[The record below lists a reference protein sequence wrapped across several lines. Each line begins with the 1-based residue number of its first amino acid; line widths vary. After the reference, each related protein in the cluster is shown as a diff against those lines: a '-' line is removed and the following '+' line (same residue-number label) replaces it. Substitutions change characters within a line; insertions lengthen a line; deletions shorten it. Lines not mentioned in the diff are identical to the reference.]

1 MKPSITKIVDKI
13 IQKLQESA
21 REVPSEAGLRSWLA
35 KEGFAS
41 KDVDAAIR
49 VMKPVLVS
57 RSGHESIPQMRVFSP
72 YESLFLSA
80 EARGALTRLELFGFI
95 GPQERE
101 IILERID
108 QFDGELDMAALEYL
122 VSTYV
127 CSGLDAAHQ
136 QMIYQVL
143 DGKTDI
149 YH

>member
-1 MKPSITKIVDKI
+1 MKQSITKIVDKI
-13 IQKLQESA
+13 IQKLQESS
-21 REVPSEAGLRSWLA
+21 RDVPSEAGLRSWLTR
-35 KEGFAS
+35 EGHSS

-49 VMKPVLVS
+49 VIKPELNS
-57 RSGHESIPQMRVFSP
+57 RTGQDSVPQMRVLSR
-72 YESLFLSA
+72 YEAFFLSP
-80 EARGALTRLELFGFI
+80 EAKAALTRLEMYGVI

-101 IILERID
+101 IILERLD
-108 QFDGELDMAALEYL
+108 QFDGELDHSALEYL

-127 CSGLDAAHQ
+127 CSGLDVAHQ